1 MSINVNVDGVV
12 SFTYHNKVRIGWVD
26 FSNDDYLKVTEINLN
41 HTKCFN
47 WAQVSEFRSFGV
59 DAVICEVS
67 GENVKLEVIDDHHI
81 ISYLPEKVIK
91 VLDWF
96 HKLFLIGPPRELKMI
111 KKLLFI
117 LIGSQFKVTF
127 Y

>member
-1 MSINVNVDGVV
+1 MSINVNVDEVV

-91 VLDWF
+91 VDDNFIIKNGYGIIDGVNVGLVPQAVLDWAASRV
-96 HKLFLIGPPRELKMI
+96 KND
-111 KKLLFI
+111 
-117 LIGSQFKVTF
+117 
-127 Y
+127 